1 MDMRHPEPEIVT
13 TYRNTL
19 KADPPRVC
27 HTCDHY
33 DKNGKCVEFDSVPPV
48 EFANKPNECDLW
60 IWEVPF

>member
-1 MDMRHPEPEIVT
+1 MRYPEPEIVT

-19 KADPPRVC
+19 RSEPPKVC

-33 DKNGKCVEFDSVPPV
+33 NKEGKCVEFDLVPPV
-48 EFANKPNECDLW
+48 EFANEPGGCALW